1 MFVLFRHL
9 VMIIVDAFMDSP
21 ITGKI
26 PVMGLG
32 RRRRRRVAGLMSY
45 LRAQATKPIG
55 EGAPFVR

>member
-9 VMIIVDAFMDSP
+9 VMIIVDAF

-26 PVMGLG
+26 PENLLG
-32 RRRRRRVAGLMSY
+32 RRHRRRVAGLMSY